1 MMKMKYWLPSK
12 EGEKRIDCETEY
24 NSVVIIGG
32 NGSGKSKLGAWLEQQ
47 DMSVT
52 HRIAAQRS
60 LVFNPDA
67 QLMTYTNAESIILNG
82 STEQRK
88 DRGYKWNWGKGFT
101 TKLVTDFDATLAAIV
116 AKKNNQQDEYFKE
129 CDLAE
134 KHNLPKPSLPRTK
147 ISELLEIWD
156 LIFPQRKLVVEDSR
170 FYAVGP
176 MGNSR
181 YSASEMSDGERGV
194 LYLAAQILALDKGR
208 LIIVDEPE
216 THLHGSIMNNLWAAL
231 ERARNDCQ
239 FVYITHDI
247 NFAARHTNSDKYWIK
262 SFDGKLWDY
271 VKIEDNDLPQ
281 DLLLEILGA
290 RQNVLFVEGTKDSL
304 DTRLYSLLFPDVN
317 IIPCG
322 SCTTVVERT
331 KAFSKCTALS
341 WCKVKGLV
349 DRDYRSEHEIAENS
363 KDGIYTLN
371 VAEVENLFIVE
382 SLLRKMIGHMGKK
395 DAVAD
400 NALQKIKDYIVQDRY
415 VKQCKGQRANALVA
429 GLKYYLS
436 VLDVTNVT
444 DGPALQKAVAES
456 NVFGRAE
463 KEVAARYSVAEPVP
477 DYDKVL
483 LIFNE
488 KGLSKSVGHFMD
500 IVDKK
505 YQDTVIGVLAA
516 MPTMEVRALFEKYI
530 PFDKLEA

>member
-1 MMKMKYWLPSK
+1 MKMKYWLPSRK
-12 EGEKRIDCETEY
+12 DGKRIDYETEY

-32 NGSGKSKLGAWLEQQ
+32 NGSGKSKLGAWIEQQ
-47 DMSVT
+47 DISVT

-82 STEQRK
+82 SAEQRK
-88 DRGYKWNWGKGFT
+88 DRGYKWNWGRGVT
-101 TKLVTDFDATLAAIV
+101 TKLVADFDATLAAIV

-129 CDLAE
+129 CELAE
-134 KHNLPKPSLPRTK
+134 KQHLPKPNLPRTK
-147 ISELLEIWD
+147 ISELLEIWS

-176 MGNSR
+176 GENSR

-271 VKIEDNDLPQ
+271 EKIEDNVLSQ
-281 DLLLEILGA
+281 DLLLEILGS

-317 IIPCG
+317 VIPCG
-322 SCTTVVERT
+322 SCATVVERT

-349 DRDYRSEHEIAENS
+349 DRDYRSEYEITENA
-363 KDGIYTLN
+363 KDGICALN
-371 VAEVENLFIVE
+371 VAEVENLFIVDP
-382 SLLRKMIGHMGKK
+382 LLRKMIGHMGKK
-395 DAVAD
+395 DADAD
-400 NALQKIKDYIVQDRY
+400 NALQKIKDYIVQERY
-415 VKQCKGQRANALVA
+415 VKQCNGQRANALVSD
-429 GLKYYLS
+429 LKYYLS

-444 DGPALQKAVAES
+444 DGSALLKAVAEF
-456 NVFGRAE
+456 NVFDRAW
-463 KEVAARYSVAEPVP
+463 KEVESRYPVAGPVP

-488 KGLSKSVGHFMD
+488 KGLAKSVGHYMD

-530 PFDKLEA
+530 PFEELEA

>member
-1 MMKMKYWLPSK
+1 MKYWMPDKKTSNPV
-12 EGEKRIDCETEY
+12 ECNSDC
-24 NSVVIIGG
+24 NSVIIIGG
-32 NGSGKSKLGAWLEQQ
+32 NGSGKSKLGAWIEQQ
-47 DMSVT
+47 HVSMT

-60 LVFNPDA
+60 LVFNPQAD
-67 QLMTYTNAESIILNG
+67 LMTYEKAENIIVSG
-82 STEQRK
+82 YHE
-88 DRGYKWNWGKGFT
+88 DRNDRNYKWDWGRSLT
-101 TKLVTDFDATLAAIV
+101 TKLVSDFDATLAAIV
-116 AKKNNQQDEYFKE
+116 AKKNNQLDEYVKA
-129 CDLAE
+129 CQTANA
-134 KHNLPKPSLPRTK
+134 KGLPNPSLPRTK
-147 ISELLEIWD
+147 ITELLEIWD
-156 LIFPQRKLVVEDSR
+156 AIFPQRKLMVEDSR
-170 FYAVGP
+170 FYAALVGDQKDQ
-176 MGNSR
+176 R
-181 YSASEMSDGERGV
+181 YSANEMSDGERGV
-194 LYLAAQILALDKGR
+194 LYLAAQILSLDKGR

-262 SFDGKLWDY
+262 SFDGKIWDY
-271 VKIEDNDLPQ
+271 VKIEANDLPQ
-281 DLLLEILGA
+281 DLLLEILGS

-317 IIPCG
+317 VIPCG
-322 SCTTVVERT
+322 SCATVVERT

-349 DRDYRSEHEIAENS
+349 DRDYRSEYEITENA

-382 SLLRKMIGHMGKK
+382 PLLRKMIGHMGKK
-395 DAVAD
+395 DADAD
-400 NALQKIKDYIVQDRY
+400 NALQKIKDYIVQERY
-415 VKQCKGQRANALVA
+415 VKQCNGQRANALVA

-436 VLDVTNVT
+436 VLDVTHVT
-444 DGPALQKAVAES
+444 DGSALLKAVAEF
-456 NVFGRAE
+456 NVFDRAW
-463 KEVAARYSVAEPVP
+463 KEVESRYPVAGPVP

-488 KGLSKSVGHFMD
+488 KGLAKSVGHYMD

-530 PFDKLEA
+530 PFEELEA

>member
-1 MMKMKYWLPSK
+1 MTYWMPDKNTAEPIECTS
-12 EGEKRIDCETEY
+12 DH
-24 NSVVIIGG
+24 NSVIIVGG
-32 NGSGKSKLGAWLEQQ
+32 NGSGKSKLGAWIEMR
-47 DMSVT
+47 DVMKT

-60 LVFNPDA
+60 LVFDPNAD
-67 QLMTYTNAESIILNG
+67 LMAYEKAENIVISG
-82 STEQRK
+82 YHEKRD
-88 DRGYKWNWGKGFT
+88 DRNHKWDWNRRNT
-101 TKLVTDFDATLAAIV
+101 TRLINDFDASLAAII
-116 AKKNNQQDEYFKE
+116 AKKNDQLDEFNEK
-129 CDLAE
+129 CKKAE
-134 KHNLPKPSLPRTK
+134 KEGLDRPVSPWTQIDVLRD
-147 ISELLEIWD
+147 IWER
-156 LIFPQRKLVVEDSR
+156 IFPQRKLLYKSSR
-170 FYAVGP
+170 FYAVNPGAP
-176 MGNSR
+176 EDEK
-181 YSASEMSDGERGV
+181 YSALEMSDGERGV
-194 LYLAAQILALDKGR
+194 LYLASQILSLDHGR
-208 LIIVDEPE
+208 IVIVDEPE
-216 THLHGSIMNNLWAAL
+216 THLHGSIMNNLWTEL
-231 ERARNDCQ
+231 EKARPDCQ
-239 FVYITHDI
+239 FVYITHDLD
-247 NFAARHTNSDKYWIK
+247 FAARHQNSDKYWIK

-271 VKIEDNDLPQ
+271 VKIEDTDLPQ
-281 DLLLEILGA
+281 DLLLEILGS

-363 KDGIYTLN
+363 NDGIYTLN

-382 SLLRKMIGHMGKK
+382 PLLRKMIGHMGKK
-395 DAVAD
+395 DVDAD

-488 KGLSKSVGHFMD
+488 KGLSKSVGHYMD

-505 YQDTVIGVLAA
+505 YQDTVIGVLSA
-516 MPTMEVRALFEKYI
+516 MSTMEVRALFKKYI
-530 PFDKLEA
+530 PFDELEA